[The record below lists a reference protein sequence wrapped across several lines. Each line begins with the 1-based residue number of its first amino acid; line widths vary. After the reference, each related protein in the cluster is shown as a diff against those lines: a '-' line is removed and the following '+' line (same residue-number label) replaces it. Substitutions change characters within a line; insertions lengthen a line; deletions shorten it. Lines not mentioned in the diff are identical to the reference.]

1 MVALFVGLFPDKDA
15 IAFLEVD
22 LKHPLDE
29 IGAPDL
35 VIVGNQTEFCID
47 TTCRRAVSEG
57 YSVTLLSD

>member
-57 YSVTLLSD
+57 